1 MKGQAA
7 APALYSQYSEVYA
20 GREQY
25 YRESLLASD
34 RTPTQTNLRKM
45 RRVYWL
51 INHGKD
57 ETGFRDVWNQ
67 VREHPLHAGFNF
79 TDHFLHEVGDL
90 GVGSFMVPSLQFC
103 KRRQKSCSWRKR
115 KRKKLQRSPPR
126 HPIWDTLS
134 P

>member
-7 APALYSQYSEVYA
+7 APALYSQDSEVYA
-20 GREQY
+20 RREQY

-34 RTPTQTNLRKM
+34 RTPTQINLRKM

-57 ETGFRDVWNQ
+57 KTGFRDVWNQ
-67 VREHPLHAGFNF
+67 
-79 TDHFLHEVGDL
+79 DL

-103 KRRQKSCSWRKR
+103 KWRQKSCSWRKR
-115 KRKKLQRSPPR
+115 KKLQRSTPR